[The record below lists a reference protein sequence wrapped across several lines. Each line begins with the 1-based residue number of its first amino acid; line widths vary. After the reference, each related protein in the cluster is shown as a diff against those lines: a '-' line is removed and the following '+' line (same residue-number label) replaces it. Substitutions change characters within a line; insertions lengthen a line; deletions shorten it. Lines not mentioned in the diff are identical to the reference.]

1 MKIEN
6 TVNTAAP
13 SLSSGVSAARTGQKP
28 TQPAASEGV
37 QVSTQLQSINKNL
50 ASMEAFDAER
60 VEKIK
65 QAISEGRFTVNPE
78 KVADRLLE
86 SVQELLQTRRG

>member
-6 TVNTAAP
+6 TIGTAAP
-13 SLSSGVSAARTGQKP
+13 HPSGVSAARTGQKS
-28 TQPAASEGV
+28 TETA
-37 QVSTQLQSINKNL
+37 VSDRVHLSIQLQSINKNL
-50 ASMEAFDAER
+50 AGMEAFDAER

-86 SVQELLQTRRG
+86 SVHELLQTRRG

>member
-6 TVNTAAP
+6 TINTAA
-13 SLSSGVSAARTGQKP
+13 SVSSGVSAARTGQKAVE
-28 TQPAASEGV
+28 PAASDGV
-37 QVSTQLQSINKNL
+37 QLSNQLQSIHKNL
-50 ASMEAFDAER
+50 AGMEAFDAER

-86 SVQELLQTRRG
+86 SVQELMQTRRG